1 MSKEKIEQKIA
12 DEIRAFSLRCHDC
25 HSDETCFICYDQTAK
40 AILALIE
47 QEQKA
52 MREALDAA
60 KVHLLSGANDIG
72 KDAVLVK
79 IDAALKGGSHE

>member
-1 MSKEKIEQKIA
+1 MKEKINSKICGIICVFKGEEGEQQVQ
-12 DEIRAFSLRCHDC
+12 RCDKTQC
-25 HSDETCFICYDQTAK
+25 RCGNYA

-72 KDAVLVK
+72 KDAVLAK
-79 IDAALKGGSHE
+79 IDAVLEGK